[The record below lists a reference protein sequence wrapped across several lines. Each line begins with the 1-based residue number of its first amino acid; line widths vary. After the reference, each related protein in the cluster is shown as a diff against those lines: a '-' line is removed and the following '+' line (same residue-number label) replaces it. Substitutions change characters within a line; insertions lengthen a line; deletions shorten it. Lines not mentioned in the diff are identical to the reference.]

1 MTHPPWL
8 ISHGKGCIGL
18 FRPKIATSKP
28 VLMLVLEMRESK
40 TLAQTP
46 MQESPFEP
54 NFLSIIDSRF
64 ASLIR
69 ARAPLR

>member
-1 MTHPPWL
+1 M
-8 ISHGKGCIGL
+8 
-18 FRPKIATSKP
+18 
-28 VLMLVLEMRESK
+28 LMLEMRESK